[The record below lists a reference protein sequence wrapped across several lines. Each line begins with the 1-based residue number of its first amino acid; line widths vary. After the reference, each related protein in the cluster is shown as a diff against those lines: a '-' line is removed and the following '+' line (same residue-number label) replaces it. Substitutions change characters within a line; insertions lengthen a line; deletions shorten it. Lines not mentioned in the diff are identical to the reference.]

1 MTQTIRP
8 YKPHDADARPAH
20 EHAER
25 VAMRSRVRLLNAR
38 IDAAHTR
45 YASLPPPR
53 TMTPGERAL
62 NTAAAAFPDKL
73 LVMHANADG
82 EYVRLDVVDGGT
94 VLASVVSSEWRED
107 AAQDAK

>member
-1 MTQTIRP
+1 MVHAIRP
-8 YKPHDADARPAH
+8 SAPAPADQN
-20 EHAER
+20 AER
-25 VAMRSRVRLLNAR
+25 VRIRSRARLLNAR
-38 IDAAHTR
+38 IDALIARCAT
-45 YASLPPPR
+45 LPPAR
-53 TMTPGERAL
+53 TMTPGEKAL